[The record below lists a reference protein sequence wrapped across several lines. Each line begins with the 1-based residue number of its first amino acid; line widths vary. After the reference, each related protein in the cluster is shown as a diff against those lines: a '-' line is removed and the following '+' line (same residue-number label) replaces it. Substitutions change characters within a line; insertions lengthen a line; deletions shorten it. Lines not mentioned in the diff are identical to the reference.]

1 MNKLIYLAG
10 PYSHNPDE
18 AYLLH
23 LRYTAELLKQKYLVF
38 SPIVH
43 NHYVAKLHNLPTG
56 NAFWAKFNWGMLA
69 KCDELWVMLEAGWR
83 ESEGTQFEI
92 NVAKENNIPIS
103 YVVIYPSGDI
113 TIRKEGGQ
121 YVSES
126 DYTYLFPGALT
137 FQVDN

>member
-10 PYSHNPDE
+10 PYSYNPDE

-23 LRYTAELLKQKYLVF
+23 LRYTAELLKQKHLVF

-43 NHYVAKLHNLPTG
+43 NHYVAKLYNLPTD

-69 KCDELWVMLEAGWR
+69 KCDVLWVMLEAGWR
-83 ESEGTQFEI
+83 ESEGTRFEI

-103 YVVIYPSGDI
+103 YVFVHPEGDI
-113 TIRKEGGQ
+113 TIHREGTY
-121 YVSES
+121 YVSEAEPA
-126 DYTYLFPGALT
+126 YLCPGALT
-137 FQVDN
+137 FQVDK